1 MVPGP
6 LEAGG
11 QPDTGRRVLES
22 IPNSRWGLCCGKPAF
37 TRKGSLMSEPALYVG
52 VDVAKRG
59 LEVALLGAELDR
71 LSVAN
76 EPEGHARI
84 VEECRGRNVVAIV
97 LEATGGY
104 ERALV
109 AELAAASLPVVVV
122 NPRQVRDF
130 ARATGQLA
138 KTDAIDAAVLAQFG
152 KAIKPEIRPIPD
164 EKTRELQEKLARRR
178 QLVTM
183 RVAEEHRCRQ
193 ATSKSV
199 IQSIQTV
206 LDVICRQIEQIDQD
220 LDDVIRQTPIWRDRE
235 SLLRSVP
242 GIGPSVARTLIA
254 ELPELGRCSRGE
266 LAALVGVAP
275 RNRDSGTF
283 RGRRTIGGGRATVR
297 HALYMATIVGIRYNP
312 AIHHHYQHLC
322 KAGKA
327 KKLAIVACMRK
338 LLVILNAML
347 RDQETWKPD
356 PETT

>member
-6 LEAGG
+6 PEAVG
-11 QPDTGRRVLES
+11 QPDTGRRVFEL
-22 IPNSRWGLCCGKPAF
+22 IPNSRLGRCLGKPAF
-37 TRKGSLMSEPALYVG
+37 TRKGNLMSEPTLFVG
-52 VDVAKRG
+52 VDVAKGG

-84 VEECRGRNVVAIV
+84 VDECRSRNVVAIV

-138 KTDAIDAAVLAQFG
+138 KTDAIDAEVLAQFA
-152 KAIKPEIRPIPD
+152 KAIKPKIRPIPD
-164 EKTRELQEKLARRR
+164 ENTRQLQEKLARRR

-183 RVAEEHRCRQ
+183 RVAEQHRRRQ
-193 ATSKSV
+193 ATSKVV

-206 LDVICRQIEQIDQD
+206 LDVLYRQIEQIDQD
-220 LDDVIRQTPIWRDRE
+220 LDDVIRQTPIWRERE

-254 ELPELGRCSRGE
+254 ELPELGHCSRGE

-297 HALYMATIVGIRYNP
+297 HVLYMATLVGIRHNP
-312 AIHHHYQHLC
+312 VIHHHYHRLC

-338 LLVILNAML
+338 LLVILNAMI
-347 RDQETWKPD
+347 RNQETWKPN
-356 PETT
+356 PKIT

>member
-1 MVPGP
+1 
-6 LEAGG
+6 
-11 QPDTGRRVLES
+11 
-22 IPNSRWGLCCGKPAF
+22 
-37 TRKGSLMSEPALYVG
+37 MSEPMCFVG
-52 VDVAKRG
+52 VDVAKGG
-59 LEVALLGAELDR
+59 LEVALLGAKLDR
-71 LSVAN
+71 LRVAN
-76 EPEGHARI
+76 EPEGHAQI
-84 VEECRGRNVVAIV
+84 VDACRGRKVVAIV

-138 KTDAIDAAVLAQFG
+138 KTDAIDAAVLAQFA

-178 QLVTM
+178 QLVIM
-183 RVAEEHRCRQ
+183 RVAEEHRRNQ

-206 LDVICRQIEQIDQD
+206 LDVLCRQIEQLDQD
-220 LDDVIRQTPIWRDRE
+220 LDEVIRHTPIWRERE

-254 ELPELGRCSRGE
+254 ELPELGHCSRGE

-297 HALYMATIVGIRYNP
+297 HALYMATIVGIRHNP
-312 AIHHHYQHLC
+312 VIHHHYQRLC
-322 KAGKA
+322 KTGKA

-347 RDQETWKPD
+347 RDQKTWKPVTN
-356 PETT
+356 TT